1 MPQRWVPL
9 YTSVTFSRMR
19 YSHCI
24 SNKKW
29 QDDLL
34 DTLIQRL
41 GIAAGIVLVI
51 GGSYLFQQRNESSIF
66 NISSIH
72 LHLIEKIQSLFT

>member
-34 DTLIQRL
+34 DTLIQRI
-41 GIAAGIVLVI
+41 GIAAGIVFVI
-51 GGSYLFQQRNESSIF
+51 GGSYLFQQKGENSIF
-66 NISSIH
+66 DIPSIN
-72 LHLIEKIQSLFT
+72 LHLIEKMQSLFT

>member
-19 YSHCI
+19 YSDCI

-34 DTLIQRL
+34 DTLIQRM
-41 GIAAGIVLVI
+41 GIASGIVFVI

-66 NISSIH
+66 DIPSIH